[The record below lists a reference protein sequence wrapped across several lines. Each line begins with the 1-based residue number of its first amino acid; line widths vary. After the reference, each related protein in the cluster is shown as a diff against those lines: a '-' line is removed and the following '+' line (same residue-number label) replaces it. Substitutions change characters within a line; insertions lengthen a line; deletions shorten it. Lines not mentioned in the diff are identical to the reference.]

1 MTDNDMTLDD
11 LHRVLGDQRFAALV
25 EEAKRRKAEETVA
38 SLESRCTEWAR
49 SVIAA
54 GEATADDLRAIFRN
68 VETDDQTG
76 EIYIRG
82 RRWAPQGRA
91 STRAATRAARRRR
104 LDRTQERDFRLPILQ
119 ALDEPSQRGG
129 RARVE
134 EVRPLIERKM
144 QGRLRPDDH
153 EPLPSTGEPRWWNTA
168 KWEAK
173 HMKGEKPSLLNPS
186 SPRGWWEITDA
197 GREYLRRHRP

>member
-1 MTDNDMTLDD
+1 MTDDHMTLED
-11 LHRVLGDQRFAALV
+11 LRRVLGDRAFAALTEKV
-25 EEAKRRKAEETVA
+25 KRRKAEEAVA

-49 SVIAA
+49 SAVDA

-82 RRWAPQGRA
+82 RRWALQGRA
-91 STRAATRAARRRR
+91 STRAATRAARPRR
-104 LDRTQERDFRLPILQ
+104 LDRTQERDFQLPILE
-119 ALDEPSQRGG
+119 ALVELGG

-134 EVRPLIERKM
+134 QEIRPLVERKM

-153 EPLPSTGEPRWWNTA
+153 EPLPSNGEPRWWNTA

-173 HMKGEKPSLLNPS
+173 HMEREEPPLLNPS

-197 GREYLRRHRP
+197 GREYVRRDAS